1 MEQKDIQQL
10 QDEVRNSC
18 APLQLIRSE
27 VGRIIAG
34 QEKLIDR
41 MLLSM
46 ISDGNVLLEGVP
58 GLAKTLA
65 VNTLAQTLDCSFSRL

>member
-10 QDEVRNSC
+10 QDEVRSSC

-41 MLLSM
+41 MLL
-46 ISDGNVLLEGVP
+46 
-58 GLAKTLA
+58 
-65 VNTLAQTLDCSFSRL
+65 Q